1 MSVVANRYAE
11 AFFSLSVSKKSV
23 NEYKKDLLLVN
34 DVFNNTDKIKDFFES
49 ELISK
54 KEKKEIIQKLFA
66 DTINVDSLNLLKL
79 LIDKGRIRY
88 YSDIISSFI
97 HLANDELNIKEGI
110 IEVARPLNKEKIKE
124 LEKALSKD
132 NEKVELKQ
140 RINESLI
147 SGFKIKFA
155 DEVIDASMKEK
166 INRLRNMLNKK
177 GDVSW
182 N

>member
-11 AFFSLSVSKKSV
+11 AFFSLGVSKDSV
-23 NEYKKDLLLVN
+23 NDYKKDLLFIN
-34 DVFNNTDKIKDFFES
+34 DVFNNTEKIKDFFES

-54 KEKKEIIQKLFA
+54 SEKKDIIQNLFA
-66 DTINVDSLNLLKL
+66 NTINVDSLNLLKL
-79 LIDKGRIRY
+79 LIDKGRIKY

-124 LEKALSKD
+124 LEESLSKD
-132 NEKVELKQ
+132 GKKVELKQ
-140 RINESLI
+140 KINESLI

-166 INRLRNMLNKK
+166 INRLRIMLNKK
-177 GDVSW
+177 GDASW